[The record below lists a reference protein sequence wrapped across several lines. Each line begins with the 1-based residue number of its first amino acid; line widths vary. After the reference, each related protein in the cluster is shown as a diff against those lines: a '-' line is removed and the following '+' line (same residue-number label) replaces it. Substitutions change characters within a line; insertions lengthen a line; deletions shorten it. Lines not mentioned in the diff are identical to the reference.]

1 MAMKF
6 IVLTITQCGLLHGV
20 LIFSAAM
27 VYVAA
32 HTKHSVSS
40 AEQKHGDL
48 QRWEAIVL
56 SHLCITETGNFIKL
70 PILYNFRY
78 IRETRRDYMSH
89 IHNWMKI

>member
-48 QRWEAIVL
+48 QR
-56 SHLCITETGNFIKL
+56 
-70 PILYNFRY
+70 
-78 IRETRRDYMSH
+78 
-89 IHNWMKI
+89 